1 MRVLFSALGFS
12 PGSLFSAIVSLR
24 PDRVV
29 VLSSREALTSL
40 PELELAA
47 REKHA
52 TFTLD
57 CDAVTDAF
65 TSFDEGRRWA
75 HVQAAR
81 VALADECVVNLAG
94 GTTAL
99 QDAMLS
105 VARVT
110 RARTVAVVDRR
121 AGTAQRDAPFVE
133 GEIVDVPAIEDCPV
147 GFGHEG
153 GVFDSLRGLP
163 QVLMASGQSLPS
175 ILAMRELGATECVIF
190 HTKEESPRRLQR
202 ACAALGF
209 REIASP
215 IEIPGYDAREVE
227 RIARRVRGEWMKDQ
241 RRVVLNYTA
250 GTKQMAF
257 GLLRGLGNGDDRG
270 PVAGAVYT
278 DRGRTMY
285 AHRGGR
291 DEQRTVTTRLSV
303 AELLAAHAI
312 VEWDPARRGVH
323 RIGEMV
329 FRRGAVPTK
338 TDVAV
343 ARAIAADVDGFA
355 RRWQAART
363 GQHARHRDVALDV
376 LAEYGVPTS
385 SPPQNFANGDW
396 LEAFAWGALD
406 AARAAL
412 NINDLCWSVKVERID
427 DRGLP
432 SALTDLDVCFASG
445 NNLFFV
451 SCKTEAVENLS
462 DELLAVAT
470 RQGQFGG
477 TFGRGMLLHWH
488 PDGASKIPNVLA
500 IAKVLRIPVGGR
512 ACVVSEHAFVDV
524 VRGMIR

>member
-1 MRVLFSALGFS
+1 MRVLISALGFS
-12 PGSLFSAIVSLR
+12 PGSLFSAIMSLR

-40 PELELAA
+40 PELE
-47 REKHA
+47 
-52 TFTLD
+52 
-57 CDAVTDAF
+57 
-65 TSFDEGRRWA
+65 
-75 HVQAAR
+75 
-81 VALADECVVNLAG
+81 
-94 GTTAL
+94 
-99 QDAMLS
+99 
-105 VARVT
+105 
-110 RARTVAVVDRR
+110 
-121 AGTAQRDAPFVE
+121 
-133 GEIVDVPAIEDCPV
+133 
-147 GFGHEG
+147 
-153 GVFDSLRGLP
+153 
-163 QVLMASGQSLPS
+163 
-175 ILAMRELGATECVIF
+175 
-190 HTKEESPRRLQR
+190 
-202 ACAALGF
+202 
-209 REIASP
+209 
-215 IEIPGYDAREVE
+215 
-227 RIARRVRGEWMKDQ
+227 
-241 RRVVLNYTA
+241 
-250 GTKQMAF
+250 
-257 GLLRGLGNGDDRG
+257 NGDDRG

-303 AELLAAHAI
+303 AELLGAHAI

-376 LAEYGVPTS
+376 LADYGGPTS

-470 RQGQFGG
+470 RQVSSAAPSGAGCCSTGTPTARRRSPTCSRSRRCFG
-477 TFGRGMLLHWH
+477 FLS
-488 PDGASKIPNVLA
+488 GAEPASCRSA
-500 IAKVLRIPVGGR
+500 RSSTWCG
-512 ACVVSEHAFVDV
+512 E
-524 VRGMIR
+524 